1 MIKVEFIMPDDTR
14 VHVAS
19 FKEDDM
25 YLACLDSLEAQAHK
39 ENATLDETI
48 IKDTIPALKWDG
60 VDKIIHQGYWYGK
73 YTDLKYTPHGNS
85 Y

>member
-1 MIKVEFIMPDDTR
+1 MPDGGR

-25 YLACLDSLEAQAHK
+25 YLACLDSLEAQADK

-48 IKDTIPALKWDG
+48 TSVG
-60 VDKIIHQGYWYGK
+60 GR
-73 YTDLKYTPHGNS
+73 S
-85 Y
+85 

>member
-1 MIKVEFIMPDDTR
+1 MPDGGR

-25 YLACLDSLEAQAHK
+25 YLACLDSLEAQADK

-48 IKDTIPALKWDG
+48 IEDTAPALRWEG
-60 VDKIIHQGYWYGK
+60 VHKILHQGYWYAK
-73 YTDLKYTPHGNS
+73 YTDLQHKPHGNS